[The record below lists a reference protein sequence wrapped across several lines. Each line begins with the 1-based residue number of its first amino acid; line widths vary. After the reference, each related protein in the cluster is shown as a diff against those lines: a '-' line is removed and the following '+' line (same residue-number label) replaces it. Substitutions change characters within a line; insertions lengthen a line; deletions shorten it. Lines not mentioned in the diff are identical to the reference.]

1 MFICHASFG
10 DLMREWEFIEYLAG
24 HPEFEWKEETLNGN
38 PGIFVKNN
46 MFNTVTHFTK
56 ESIQKYDVDI
66 LVTQTHHGRN
76 VEQMTRV
83 TGYFSK
89 VAGWNKGKTGEL
101 KERHRVTNLNGQ

>member
-1 MFICHASFG
+1 M
-10 DLMREWEFIEYLAG
+10 LMREWEFIEYLAG

-46 MFNTVTHFTK
+46 KFDTVTHFTK
-56 ESIQKYDVDI
+56 DSIQKCSLDT
-66 LVTQTHHGRN
+66 LLTQTCHGRN

-101 KERHRVTNLNGQ
+101 KERQRVNDLNGQ